1 MKKIYNNKKVLIF
14 GSTGF
19 VGSWISIALK
29 YLGANV
35 LGISLRMNNQGYLSN
50 TKEFNSNIQNIYCDI
65 NNLSKIKNKIKSF
78 RPEIV
83 IHLASQPIVS
93 EGYDRPLK
101 TFDTNIMGTINIL
114 ECIKEIK
121 TIKKI
126 IIFTSDKV
134 YKNDYSILKEN
145 SSLGGQDP
153 YSASKSCQDMISQS
167 YAYSFLKNKITILR
181 SGNII
186 GGGDWGKNRLIP
198 DIVQSIKQNKKVKIR
213 SLNSTR
219 PWIHILD
226 VINGFLLIINQK
238 KISSLYEIYNLASK
252 NKRVI
257 TVGKILK
264 IVKKNK
270 YIKKLQ
276 IDKIKN
282 QIKEKKYLQ
291 LSSDKITK
299 KLGWK
304 PKIKIDEMINLS
316 FEIYFSKKNILYR
329 NVENQIIKFLKKQK
343 Y

>member
-1 MKKIYNNKKVLIF
+1 M
-14 GSTGF
+14 
-19 VGSWISIALK
+19 
-29 YLGANV
+29 
-35 LGISLRMNNQGYLSN
+35 
-50 TKEFNSNIQNIYCDI
+50 CDI

-186 GGGDWGKNRLIP
+186 GGGDWE
-198 DIVQSIKQNKKVKIR
+198 KIG
-213 SLNSTR
+213 LY
-219 PWIHILD
+219 L
-226 VINGFLLIINQK
+226 
-238 KISSLYEIYNLASK
+238 ISSNQL
-252 NKRVI
+252 NK
-257 TVGKILK
+257 
-264 IVKKNK
+264 
-270 YIKKLQ
+270 IKK
-276 IDKIKN
+276 
-282 QIKEKKYLQ
+282 
-291 LSSDKITK
+291 
-299 KLGWK
+299 
-304 PKIKIDEMINLS
+304 
-316 FEIYFSKKNILYR
+316 
-329 NVENQIIKFLKKQK
+329 
-343 Y
+343 